1 MSKKK
6 VVLGG
11 AFAAALLVA
20 VTYIAGKALN
30 VLEDDPFTD
39 FDDDSD
45 HQE

>member
-30 VLEDDPFTD
+30 VLGDDPFND
-39 FDDDSD
+39 FDDDV
-45 HQE
+45 ERE